1 MKNDNAGSSRREFLA
16 DAGLA
21 AAAMFAGGCASG
33 FKLGGSGTMSGFAA
47 PRLKRVRVG
56 VVGVGSRGTY
66 ALKRL
71 AFMPGV
77 DITAFCDISEAAMKR
92 CRDYLAEKK
101 FRPAREFFGPEAY
114 KDLCQW
120 DGLDVVY
127 ACVPWKLHA
136 PVALA
141 AMRADKH
148 AFVEVPATMDVE
160 SCWELVDTSEK
171 TRRHCMML
179 ENCCYGDNEM
189 LALNMCRLGVLGETV
204 YGEAGYLHSGRT
216 RGFKLSEF
224 RAEWYQEHRGNY
236 YPTHGLGP
244 VAQYMNINRGDRFD
258 YLNSMETK
266 SIGDLIREGDPR
278 WNGENLETYKK
289 YLIGGYNSSLIR
301 TVNGKM
307 ILLNLSC
314 PVPHPYSRINTIQG
328 THGIFMDYPLRID
341 VEDTPGS
348 GPHERGDQDFNERFD
363 RKRTA
368 QYREKYRHP
377 LWKQMGDLAKKSG
390 GHGGMDFLMD
400 LRWVYCLQNGLPLD
414 MDVYDLATYS
424 SIVELTE
431 RSVNARSAVM
441 DFPDYTR
448 GGWKTAKPFSVDE
461 IDMAKFDFSSGVVKD
476 VDAQRT

>member
-1 MKNDNAGSSRREFLA
+1 
-16 DAGLA
+16 
-21 AAAMFAGGCASG
+21 
-33 FKLGGSGTMSGFAA
+33 MSGYVA
-47 PRLKRVRVG
+47 PKLKRIRVG

-77 DITAFCDISEAAMKR
+77 EIAAFCDIKEEAMKR
-92 CRDYLAEKK
+92 SRDYLAEKK
-101 FRPAREFFGPEAY
+101 FRPAREFLGPEAY

-120 DGLDVVY
+120 DGVDVVY

-148 AFVEVPATMDVE
+148 AFVEVPATMDVD
-160 SCWELVDTSEK
+160 SCWALVETSEA

-179 ENCCYGDNEM
+179 ENCCYGETEM

-204 YGEAGYLHSGRT
+204 YGEAGYLHSGAT

-244 VAQYMNINRGDRFD
+244 VAQYMNINRDDRFD

-266 SIGDLIREGDPR
+266 SIGDFIRDGDPR

-301 TVNGKM
+301 TVNGKI

-314 PVPHPYSRINTIQG
+314 TVPHPYSRINTIQG

-341 VEDTPGS
+341 VEDKPGS
-348 GPHERGDQDFNERFD
+348 GPHEVRNRENARFD
-363 RKRTA
+363 PKRTA
-368 QYREKYRHP
+368 ALREKYAHP
-377 LWKQMGDLAKKSG
+377 LWKQIGDLAKKAG

-400 LRWVYCLQNGLPLD
+400 LRWVYCLQNGLPMD
-414 MDVYDLATYS
+414 TDVYDLATYS
-424 SIVELTE
+424 SIVELSE
-431 RSVNARSAVM
+431 RSVNAGSRPIE
-441 DFPDYTR
+441 FPDYTR
-448 GGWKTAKPFSVDE
+448 GGWKTAKPFTVEEFDIS
-461 IDMAKFDFSSGVVKD
+461 KFDFSTRPIAADK
-476 VDAQRT
+476 AQQKV